1 MLLVDESIEILSAL
15 NLKPADLETAVRSGL
30 LKDDGDSYSVG
41 NPDYDGDFFGGV
53 IRLLKSRKLV
63 KVRVKGKK
71 THLAFWSMPIDLIL
85 AFEEVIVMTYMFE
98 GSDMYYLFKM
108 NDVPYQ
114 RIGVRH
120 DETGYHF
127 DETITHTVGNDDQLK
142 SLIHICDNERL
153 NAVGEDYYALSA
165 NNYRTDPEVSRKMNS
180 NLRSYF
186 CYRMKTEASQRLWTV
201 YKSKRATVGKNTRSA
216 RRWLPMNSRAT
227 NKYTD
232 ANVLVYG
239 VNVFVPTGKRLYYR
253 NYGIEVSDDQYAL
266 STMVQWI
273 WRSAIRKGEEIWI
286 YIPSR
291 RMRELLK
298 QWLNDLATKW
308 QQHIPL
314 EEREVVVDAS

>member
-1 MLLVDESIEILSAL
+1 MKIPGYRAFEGFFMARFDSWERKKTIGGDHLIKLCDARMGLGKTQAAINYMNENPDKRYIYITPYLPEATRIHDGCKALKFVEPSVARYLLYAGQPTENENGIAVFTDKILHTRSKTEHTMELVMKGCNISTTHQAFLFYTPEMLDAIREKHYVLLVDESIEILSAL

-30 LKDDGDSYSVG
+30 LKDDG
-41 NPDYDGDFFGGV
+41 V

-71 THLAFWSMPIDLIL
+71 THLVFWSMPIDLIL

-142 SLIHICDNERL
+142 SLIHICNNERL

-165 NNYRTDPEVSRKMNS
+165 NNYRTDPEVS
-180 NLRSYF
+180 
-186 CYRMKTEASQRLWTV
+186 
-201 YKSKRATVGKNTRSA
+201 
-216 RRWLPMNSRAT
+216 
-227 NKYTD
+227 
-232 ANVLVYG
+232 
-239 VNVFVPTGKRLYYR
+239 
-253 NYGIEVSDDQYAL
+253 
-266 STMVQWI
+266 
-273 WRSAIRKGEEIWI
+273 
-286 YIPSR
+286 
-291 RMRELLK
+291 
-298 QWLNDLATKW
+298 
-308 QQHIPL
+308 
-314 EEREVVVDAS
+314 